1 MKLSFPLSLLA
12 LHAVV
17 LMAQSGPP
25 SSAQQIQSHE
35 QRAHQL
41 LNEKKPELAVKEF
54 AAVVA
59 LDPHDLDAQ
68 ANLGVLLFFQNKYA
82 DAEPHLRAAVEQ
94 KSDLTKI
101 RALLGMCEHRL
112 GKNEAARLDLE
123 SVFGALDENNVHL
136 EVGLELIEI
145 YTASQELAKA
155 SAVVETLRQKDPAN
169 PKVLYA
175 AYRIYSDLAGEAML
189 SLSVAAPDSGQMFQA
204 MAHELSRQRDIPA
217 AIADLR
223 KALAADPNL
232 PGIHYELAE
241 AFRASD
247 DQKQKAE
254 AEQQYKL
261 AVTANPSDEK
271 AITRLGD
278 IAVEKGDLDGAATYY
293 QRALALAPGDAN
305 ASIGLARIYMEKD
318 DPNAALPL
326 LERVTAADPSNE
338 LAHYRLA
345 TVYRKLNRPE
355 EAKREVDIY
364 QKLRA
369 MKEKLRQV
377 YKNLRAGDE
386 ADTKESTTKP

>member
-1 MKLSFPLSLLA
+1 MKLSLPLSLIA
-12 LHAVV
+12 LQAVV
-17 LMAQSGPP
+17 LMAQSSPP
-25 SSAQQIQSHE
+25 SAAQQIQLHE

-41 LNEKKPELAVKEF
+41 LNDKKPELAVKEF

-59 LDPHDLDAQ
+59 LDPRNLDAQ

-82 DAEPHLRAAVEQ
+82 DAEPHLRAATEQ
-94 KSDLTKI
+94 NPSLTKI

-112 GKNEAARLDLE
+112 GKIDVAKTDLE
-123 SVFGALDENNVHL
+123 AVLGSLDENNVRL

-145 YTASQELAKA
+145 YTASQDLTKA

-175 AYRIYSDLAGEAML
+175 AYRIYTDLAGEAML
-189 SLSVAAPDSGQMFQA
+189 SLSVVAPDSGQMYQA

-217 AIADLR
+217 VLADLR

-241 AFRASD
+241 ALRASD
-247 DQKQKAE
+247 DQKLKAE
-254 AEQQYKL
+254 SEQEYKL
-261 AVTANPSDEK
+261 AVAANPSDVK

-278 IAVEKGDLDGAATYY
+278 IAVEKGDLDGGATQY
-293 QRALALAPGDAN
+293 QRALALAPGDAD
-305 ASIGLARIYMEKD
+305 ASLGLARIYMEKD
-318 DPNAALPL
+318 DPNAALPV
-326 LERVTAADPSNE
+326 LERITAADPSNE

-345 TVYRKLNRPE
+345 TAYRKLNRPE
-355 EAKREVDIY
+355 DAKREVDTY
-364 QKLRA
+364 QKLKA

-377 YKNLRAGDE
+377 YKNLQVGDE
-386 ADTKESTTKP
+386 LDNKEATKP